1 MSCRVTRPAVGDN
14 TDPRMM
20 LTPLI
25 FNDVTEDSV
34 VGGNHDE
41 DHDSVRAGHGVSR
54 DRLKG
59 HPSLFS

>member
-1 MSCRVTRPAVGDN
+1 MGDN

-41 DHDSVRAGHGVSR
+41 DHDSVRAGRGVSR